1 MIKEGLDSMSR
12 YENNSLCIL
21 FFQGEI
27 EGLIQLTPLLYF
39 LTILGRCGHKL
50 ASNCVEDR
58 SRNAGEILVLLF

>member
-27 EGLIQLTPLLYF
+27 EGLIQLTALL
-39 LTILGRCGHKL
+39 
-50 ASNCVEDR
+50 
-58 SRNAGEILVLLF
+58 